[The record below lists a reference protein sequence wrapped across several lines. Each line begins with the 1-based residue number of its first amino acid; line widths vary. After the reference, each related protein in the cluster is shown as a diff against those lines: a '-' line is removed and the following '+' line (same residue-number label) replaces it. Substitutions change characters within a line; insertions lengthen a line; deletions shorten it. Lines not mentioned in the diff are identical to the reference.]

1 MPHAEAQQ
9 AISQASQRRAPTGL
23 SESAVL
29 PRRFQYKT
37 RRVEEAVAREA
48 VAVEKLKAGCIRV
61 GLGR

>member
-1 MPHAEAQQ
+1 MN
-9 AISQASQRRAPTGL
+9 L